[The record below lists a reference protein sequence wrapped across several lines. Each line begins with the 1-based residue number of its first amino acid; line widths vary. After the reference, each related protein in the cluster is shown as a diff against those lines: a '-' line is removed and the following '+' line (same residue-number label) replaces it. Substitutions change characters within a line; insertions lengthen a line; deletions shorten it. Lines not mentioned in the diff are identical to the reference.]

1 MSAFLFFNLKLVGVK
16 YLFLLYLISVGKHKT
31 LRVRDSLCM
40 MDVTQ
45 FHHNAD
51 PLTELSCIRGVGCGA
66 AFVNDKPTTPFF

>member
-1 MSAFLFFNLKLVGVK
+1 
-16 YLFLLYLISVGKHKT
+16 
-31 LRVRDSLCM
+31 M

-66 AFVNDKPTTPFF
+66 AFVNDKHNNPFFLTVLIK